1 MEAALASSILFQ
13 DFWIALLLSQRY
25 HGCDSIFVTLM
36 RQKVKTFVTL
46 FDLKVKSNL
55 ARPSTRYSQCQNLT
69 ATV

>member
-13 DFWIALLLSQRY
+13 DFCIALLLSKRY

-55 ARPSTRYSQCQNLT
+55 ARPSTRYSQCQNFT
-69 ATV
+69 AIV